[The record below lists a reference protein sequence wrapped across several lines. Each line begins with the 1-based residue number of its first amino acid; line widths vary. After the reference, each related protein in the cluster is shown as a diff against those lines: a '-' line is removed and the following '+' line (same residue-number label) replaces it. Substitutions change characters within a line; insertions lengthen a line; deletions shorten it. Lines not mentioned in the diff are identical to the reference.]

1 MHIRLAKPQDI
12 PGIVAL
18 VEEHARRGALLPR
31 TVQSIQ
37 ETLGNWMVGK
47 DEEEE
52 IVACVS
58 LHRYTPALAEVRSL
72 AVADKVQGQG
82 YGRTITKAII
92 AEARLRNIPTLFAL
106 TRVVPFFQKLGFQT
120 TGKERFPEKVWRDC
134 QACPVFHDCD
144 ETAVFMHLAPLQPTT
159 YIPIPIPVRA
169 RAASSASLPPPI
181 FREHNPQEKGV
192 VPMSNIS
199 VNKVV
204 LAYSGGLDTS
214 VIVPW
219 LRENYDCEVICFC
232 ANIGQGDVELEGLR
246 EKALASGA
254 SKVYVEDLRHEFAK
268 DFLFPMIQSGAIY
281 ERRYLLGTSVARPLI
296 AKWQVAIAEIEGA
309 DAVAHGATGK
319 GNDQVRF
326 ELTYKA
332 LNPTL
337 KVIAPWR
344 EWDIRSRED
353 ALTYA
358 KEHNV
363 PVIHTEKS
371 IYSRDANLWHI
382 SHEGGILED
391 PAMEPEETMFLFSKS
406 PQEAPDEPEVV
417 KIDFEKGIPIAADDV
432 QLPPAKLIAHLNE
445 LGAKHGI
452 GRIDLVENRLV
463 GMKSR
468 GVYETPG
475 GSILYAAHRE
485 LESLCLDR
493 DTSHFKEQIGVR
505 YAELVYYGKWYHSLR
520 EALQAFVDNT
530 QETVTGWVKLKLYKG
545 NIIVVGRQSANSLYR
560 EDFATFG
567 KEDVY
572 DQADAVGFISLFG
585 LQMKVKA
592 MMEVS
597 DGGKT
602 RYAAPDYSKFKR
614 D

>member
-1 MHIRLAKPQDI
+1 MNIRAARPEDVPEILQ
-12 PGIVAL
+12 L
-18 VEEHARRGALLPR
+18 VNEHARRGDLLPR
-31 TVQSIQ
+31 TAASIR
-37 ETLGNWMVGK
+37 ETMGDWLIAK
-47 DEEEE
+47 DTDGT

-58 LHRYTPALAEVRSL
+58 LFAYSPVLAEVRSL
-72 AVADKVQGQG
+72 AVHDRAKGGGWGSTLVKEL
-82 YGRTITKAII
+82 IL
-92 AEARLRNIPTLFAL
+92 EAHRRNIQTLFAL
-106 TRVVPFFQKLGFQT
+106 TRAVRFFQRNGFQISNR
-120 TGKERFPEKVWRDC
+120 ERFPEKVWRDC
-134 QACPVFHDCD
+134 SNCALINNCD
-144 ETAVFMHLAPLQPTT
+144 ETAVVLHLAHPLIPKERISTAGRRRQFIPPEQHPTPAT
-159 YIPIPIPVRA
+159 QLNHPFTGEIA
-169 RAASSASLPPPI
+169 
-181 FREHNPQEKGV
+181 
-192 VPMSNIS
+192 MSKPA
-199 VNKVV
+199 VEKVV

-219 LRENYDCEVICFC
+219 LRENYGCEVICFC
-232 ANIGQGDVELEGLR
+232 ANIGQGDHEFEGLE
-246 EKALASGA
+246 EKGLASGA
-254 SKVYVEDLRHEFAK
+254 SKVIIEDLRHEFAK
-268 DFLFPMIQSGAIY
+268 DFLFPMMQAGAIY
-281 ERRYLLGTSVARPLI
+281 ERQYLLGTSVARPLI
-296 AKWQVAIAEIEGA
+296 AKWQVAVAESEGA
-309 DAVAHGATGK
+309 DAVAHGCTGK

-353 ALTYA
+353 ALAYA
-358 KEHNV
+358 RAHNV
-363 PVIHTEKS
+363 PVTQTEKS
-371 IYSRDANLWHI
+371 IYSRDANMWHL

-391 PAMEPEETMFLFSKS
+391 PANEPEESMFQLSVS
-406 PQEAPDEPEVV
+406 PENAPDEPEIVE
-417 KIDFEKGIPIAADDV
+417 ITFERGMPVAINGV
-432 QLPPAKLIAHLNE
+432 QLPPATLIETLNKL
-445 LGAKHGI
+445 GSKHGI

-493 DTSHFKEQIGVR
+493 ETMHFKQQMALR
-505 YAELVYYGKWYHSLR
+505 YAELTYFGQWYHTLR
-520 EALQAFVDNT
+520 ESLQAFVEET
-530 QETVTGWVKLKLYKG
+530 QKTISGWVKLKLYKG
-545 NIIVVGRQSANSLYR
+545 NVIVAGRYSPHSLYR

-567 KEDVY
+567 QEDVY
-572 DQADAVGFISLFG
+572 DQADAEGFITLFG

-597 DGGKT
+597 DGGRT